1 MPLRPFVLDL
11 REHPLCERPT
21 RFLLSLERM
30 TPGDT
35 FLVVN
40 DRDPDPLLQQ
50 LKPVLEKGLTYW
62 IPEAGPEIWRILI
75 SCGEAIDD
83 Q

>member
-11 REHPLCERPT
+11 REHPLCERPM
-21 RFLLSLERM
+21 RFLLSLEAM
-30 TPGDT
+30 TSGDT
-35 FLVVN
+35 LLVVN
-40 DRDPDPLLQQ
+40 DRDPDPILQE
-50 LKPVLEKGLTYW
+50 LKPILETSFTYW
-62 IPEAGPEIWRILI
+62 TPEVGPEIWRILI